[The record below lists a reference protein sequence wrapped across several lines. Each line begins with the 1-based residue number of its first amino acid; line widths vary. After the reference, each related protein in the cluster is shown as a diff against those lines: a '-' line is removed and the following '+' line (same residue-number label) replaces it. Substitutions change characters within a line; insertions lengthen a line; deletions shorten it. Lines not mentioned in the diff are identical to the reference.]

1 MDVRAIIKNNKKII
15 ENFFSIS
22 LLNAISHIISFFIIP
37 YLVAILGFEK
47 YGAYCFM
54 YTIALYIKL
63 FGMYGFYLSVTR
75 LVSIHRDDS
84 NRVNA
89 IFNATIFSR
98 VILTAVASVVVGAV
112 VFALMEK
119 DDILMFLFSLGIV
132 FGDIFIPSWLFQ
144 GMEEMRYVTVVNV
157 VSKIIFAVLIFVLI
171 KEQGDYIYVLV
182 LNSLG
187 YIAAGILS
195 MVIAFKCY
203 KLHFA
208 LPRRSDVVELFKDG
222 WHIFVSNI
230 GMELYRNSNTFL
242 LGLFVGDT
250 ATGVF
255 SSVEK
260 LVKVGQVII
269 NALPMAIFPHASRMF
284 HGGNVSDN
292 VAKLAKMLRVSFVIL
307 FFVALIFAC
316 SPRLVVLYLPELD
329 YNVAKYL
336 VWLMSPVLLFGC
348 LNYIIGIVGL
358 INLNASNLFERNI
371 WITGIVSVALML
383 VFCKEYSYYAAAAVW
398 SIAEA
403 LLFLLCLWSLR
414 IVKRKRVI
422 V

>member
-98 VILTAVASVVVGAV
+98 VILTTVASVVVGAV

-195 MVIAFKCY
+195 MIIAFKCY